1 MADVRMKIVDGVR
14 VRPEDVER
22 YEARAKAQAEAE
34 KARKARATAREKAA
48 KPANKQVTPDAD
60 KATGKTDTK

>member
-1 MADVRMKIVDGVR
+1 MSVEMKVVDGVR

-22 YEARAKAQAEAE
+22 YEARAKAQAAAE
-34 KARKARATAREKAA
+34 KERKARATARKKAA